1 MANAASNNQLYTAGE
16 KWCILNFEGG
26 LCLWCVKAESQTPN
40 PFDFSILFTRLGA
53 DCIAINLLSTTWSNG
68 GPTVVKLTSAGCSS
82 NSQAFEFWVEFWAFS
97 YSCSS
102 IVIFNFNFILSHFT
116 QYFTIGR
123 CLGQCPPLMKRM
135 GFWITFGTCILNH
148 GRQGQGIFR

>member
-1 MANAASNNQLYTAGE
+1 MVYFEFWRWTLFVMCKGRKPNTKPFWLFNTLHKARCWLHCNQS
-16 KWCILNFEGG
+16 
-26 LCLWCVKAESQTPN
+26 VM
-40 PFDFSILFTRLGA
+40 
-53 DCIAINLLSTTWSNG
+53 TTWSNG

-82 NSQAFEFWVEFWAFS
+82 NSPAFEVWVEFWAFS

-148 GRQGQGIFR
+148 GRQGQGIFRQSTTRV